1 MVYYPFPY
9 ESLNLQ
15 PDLERINV
23 VYKNV
28 LNSEGALYGKTRL
41 LHQWSLD
48 KTIPA

>member
-23 VYKNV
+23 VYKKR
-28 LNSEGALYGKTRL
+28 AKF
-41 LHQWSLD
+41 
-48 KTIPA
+48 